1 MLAILGIAA
10 VAQPW
15 NTGPT
20 TTGASAIDRVMTAD
34 DATHVKV
41 SFPDGATAT
50 VFRSASEGKA
60 AVVTTNMPA
69 APSGKVYEL
78 WLQKPGG
85 GPMVPAGLMS
95 GSGDQRLLLAGDA
108 ANATAAA
115 ISVEPS
121 GGSKAPTTEPIATF
135 DFAKA

>member
-1 MLAILGIAA
+1 
-10 VAQPW
+10 
-15 NTGPT
+15 
-20 TTGASAIDRVMTAD
+20 
-34 DATHVKV
+34 
-41 SFPDGATAT
+41 
-50 VFRSASEGKA
+50 
-60 AVVTTNMPA
+60 MPA

-95 GSGDQRLLLAGDA
+95 GSGDQRMLLSGDA
-108 ANATAAA
+108 AKATAAA